1 MSDTNAEKSGY
12 SGFERFLFFLTPV
25 LFTVVLLG
33 VLLLL
38 FNSGWRQT
46 ALEAGSK
53 IPLLNAVL
61 PAPDKQ
67 GAQKNTDSLTVDKAR
82 EKVDEANAQVLSLQT
97 QLQQEQAKT
106 AEQQKTI
113 DDQKKQV
120 DDLTKQLKDKSIT
133 AEQYDAKIQSL
144 ADVYGKMVPSK
155 AAPIL
160 EKMTLDEAALVLGAM
175 SDAQRGNILAKMTPK
190 FAADVTIRLKD
201 SASVQDQEMAAL
213 QARIKQLQ
221 QETSPSSTLDIAALK
236 TTFTSMQ
243 PKDAATLLFQMAGT
257 EQSKALRIL
266 SALDDASRSQVLS
279 AMANLT
285 TDGSSSKTAAALIS
299 KLMPA
304 K

>member
-1 MSDTNAEKSGY
+1 VSDTNAEKSGY

-38 FNSGWRQT
+38 FNSDWRQS

-61 PAPDKQ
+61 PDPDKQ
-67 GAQKNTDSLTVDKAR
+67 GTSENADSLSVDKAR
-82 EKVDEANAQVLSLQT
+82 EKIDEANAQVLALQT

-113 DDQKKQV
+113 DDQKKQI
-120 DDLTKQLKDKSIT
+120 DELTQQLEDKSIT
-133 AEQYDAKIQSL
+133 ADQYDAKIQSL
-144 ADVYGKMVPSK
+144 ADMYGKMTPSK

-190 FAADVTIRLKD
+190 VAADVTVRLKD
-201 SASVQDQEMAAL
+201 SASVQNQEMAAL
-213 QARIKQLQ
+213 QARIKQLE
-221 QETSPSSTLDIAALK
+221 QEKSPSSTLDTAALK
-236 TTFTSMQ
+236 TTFSSMQ
-243 PKDAATLLFQMAGT
+243 PKDAATLLLQMAST

-266 SALDDASRSQVLS
+266 SALDDTSRSQVLS
-279 AMANLT
+279 AMSNLD
-285 TDGSSSKTAAALIS
+285 DGNGSKTAAALVS

-304 K
+304 GK